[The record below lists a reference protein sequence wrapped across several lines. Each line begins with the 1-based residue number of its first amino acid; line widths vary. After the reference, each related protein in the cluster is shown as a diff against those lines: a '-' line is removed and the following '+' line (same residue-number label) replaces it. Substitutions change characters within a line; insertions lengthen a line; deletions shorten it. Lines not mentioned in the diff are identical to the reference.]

1 MTSRDFC
8 YWLQGYFEISSMQ
21 GEIKISDAQARI
33 IQAHLNLVFK
43 HEIDPENF
51 KDKSEKEISA
61 YEEIHKG
68 AKSATEFDIKDYEKT
83 KKEID
88 DSIFKGKKYPFS
100 EDIIATFPQDG
111 LRKDFETDSQV
122 KFNC

>member
-8 YWLQGYFEISSMQ
+8 YFLQGFFEISSMQ
-21 GEIKISDAQARI
+21 GEVKITDAQARI

-51 KDKSEKEISA
+51 KDKSEKEIKI

-68 AKSATEFDIKDYEKT
+68 AKSSTAFPKPDKQESAAITRKEIQPQPFRVSDWPKSYFDKDDIKVSPS
-83 KKEID
+83 EI
-88 DSIFKGKKYPFS
+88 
-100 EDIIATFPQDG
+100 A
-111 LRKDFETDSQV
+111 
-122 KFNC
+122 FNC

>member
-8 YWLQGYFEISSMQ
+8 YWLQGFFEINSLKN
-21 GEIKISDAQARI
+21 EKVKITDAQSSI

-51 KDKSEKEISA
+51 KDKSEKEINI
-61 YEEIHKG
+61 YEAIHKG
-68 AKSATEFDIKDYEKT
+68 AKSSTAF
-83 KKEID
+83 KKEIQPQPFRIP
-88 DSIFKGKKYPFS
+88 DSEI
-100 EDIIATFPQDG
+100 
-111 LRKDFETDSQV
+111 

>member
-21 GEIKISDAQARI
+21 GEIKISDSQARI

-51 KDKSEKEISA
+51 KNKSEKDIKD

-68 AKSATEFDIKDYEKT
+68 AKSSTAFGL
-83 KKEID
+83 
-88 DSIFKGKKYPFS
+88 DS
-100 EDIIATFPQDG
+100 